1 MMMMMQKKYDAQA
14 HCTNT
19 HTHIHRTNRA
29 VHLIWDHERVE
40 KFDEMV
46 WM

>member
-1 MMMMMQKKYDAQA
+1 MMMMQKKYDAQA
-14 HCTNT
+14 HC
-19 HTHIHRTNRA
+19 TNRA

-46 WM
+46 WL